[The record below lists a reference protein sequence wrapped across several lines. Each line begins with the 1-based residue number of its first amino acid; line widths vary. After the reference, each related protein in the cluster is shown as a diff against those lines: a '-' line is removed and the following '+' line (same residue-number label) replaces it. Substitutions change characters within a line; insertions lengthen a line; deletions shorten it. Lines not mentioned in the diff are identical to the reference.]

1 VGRGIDLT
9 GRKFGK
15 LTVVD
20 QAPNK
25 EGQRG
30 NWWNCLC
37 DCGNAKVASAKSLN
51 AGDTQSCGCLNKN
64 DLIGK
69 VYGRLTVKAEGVEK
83 KGDKRTWVCECS
95 CGSTSIVTTSDL
107 VTGHTRSC
115 GCLQKERAKEAN
127 KTHGYSRRRHPLYAR
142 WLGMRNRC
150 NNPNDDYYD
159 NYGGKGVK
167 VCKRWDSFTN
177 FLEDMGECPEGHTL
191 DRRDNDGDYTPE
203 NCRWASPSEQSRNK
217 SDTLWVNYQGNKV
230 RLVELSEK
238 FDVPFKLLY
247 QRLYTHGWSLE
258 RSLKPWIITRR
269 GTGMLVAV
277 NIKSRRLVLGKK
289 LRGLAVKC
297 ELSKKQLSEGT
308 IDYSIIQ
315 ETWLAK
321 SLEDPTPW
329 NDFRGCSGIPEDVIL
344 KQANEPD
351 IIFSNAREA
360 YRYLERSSLLDE
372 EYTLKVF
379 E

>member
-1 VGRGIDLT
+1 MGRGIDLT
-9 GRKFGK
+9 GREFGK

-95 CGSTSIVTTSDL
+95 CGSTTTVTTSDL

-203 NCRWASPSEQSRNK
+203 NCRWASSSEQAMNK
-217 SDTLWVNYQGNKV
+217 STTAMVEYNGELIKRRELAKRFGIDPD
-230 RLVELSEK
+230 RLR
-238 FDVPFKLLY
+238 
-247 QRLYTHGWSLE
+247 QRLEMGWSVEKALTVE
-258 RSLKPWIITRR
+258 IPPQVKWRVVVGINIVTRTIYFSNKLSRFAKDHNLNLNILRNNATRR
-269 GTGMLVAV
+269 GLAEGEW
-277 NIKSRRLVLGKK
+277 
-289 LRGLAVKC
+289 AVKR
-297 ELSKKQLSEGT
+297 
-308 IDYSIIQ
+308 I
-315 ETWLAK
+315 
-321 SLEDPTPW
+321 EDDTPW

-344 KQANEPD
+344 KQADEPD

-360 YRYLERSSLLDE
+360 YRYLERSSLLDK